1 MELKK
6 VFEAA
11 ENGSMTYE
19 QFKEAADKAGAKFV
33 DLSEGGYV
41 SSHKY
46 EDDISAKTKE
56 IETLNGTI
64 STRDTDLETLKKQLE
79 EAGADATKLQEATE
93 SLAALQTK
101 YDGDMKSYKE
111 QLKKQAYEFAVKEFA
126 NTQKFT
132 SAAAK
137 REFERSMIAK
147 ELKMDKDKIL
157 GADDFVT
164 AYKADNSDS
173 FVTEPADPSGSEGGG
188 GDDGTTPHFVAPT
201 KPTGGE
207 GGDPTG
213 GFGAAFHFTGVRP
226 MPDAK

>member
-6 VFEAA
+6 VFEAV
-11 ENGSMTYE
+11 ENGAMTYE

-46 EDDISAKTKE
+46 EDDIAAKTKE

-64 STRDTDLETLKKQLE
+64 TTRDTDLETLKKKLE
-79 EAGADATKLQEATE
+79 EAGVDATKLQEATE

-101 YDGDMKSYKE
+101 YDGDMKNYKA

-126 NTQKFT
+126 GTQKF
-132 SAAAK
+132 SSKAAK
-137 REFERSMIAK
+137 ELFIQKMTAK
-147 ELKMDKDKIL
+147 ELKMENDKIL
-157 GADDFVT
+157 GADDFVK

-173 FVTEPADPSGSEGGG
+173 FVTEPETPPEGGNG
-188 GDDGTTPHFVAPT
+188 GDDTTPHFVHPT
-201 KPTGGE
+201 QPQGDN

-213 GFGAAFHFTGVRP
+213 GFASAFHFTGVRP
-226 MPDAK
+226 IPEK

>member
-11 ENGSMTYE
+11 ENDTMTYE

-46 EDDISAKTKE
+46 DDDIAAKNQE

-101 YDGDMKSYKE
+101 YDGDMKSYKD
-111 QLKKQAYEFAVKEFA
+111 QLKKQAYEFAVREFA

-173 FVTEPADPSGSEGGG
+173 FVADPETPPEDGND
-188 GDDGTTPHFVAPT
+188 GDDGNTPHFVAPT
-201 KPTGGE
+201 QPQGDK

-213 GFGAAFHFTGVRP
+213 GFGSAFHFTGVRP
-226 MPDAK
+226 MPETK

>member
-6 VFEAA
+6 VFETA
-11 ENGSMTYE
+11 ENGTLTYE
-19 QFKEAADKAGAKFV
+19 QFLELSKGAKFV

-41 SSHKY
+41 SVNKY
-46 EDDISAKTKE
+46 NDDLAGKDKE

-79 EAGADATKLQEATE
+79 GAGVDANKLKEATD

-132 SAAAK
+132 SSAAK
-137 REFERSMIAK
+137 NYFIESMVAK
-147 ELKMDKDKIL
+147 ELKMEKGKIL

-173 FVTEPADPSGSEGGG
+173 FVAEDPATPPEGGEP
-188 GDDGTTPHFVAPT
+188 TTPHFVQ
-201 KPTGGE
+201 PTGGAT
-207 GGDPTG
+207 GGTDPTG
-213 GFGAAFHFTGVRP
+213 GFHFNFTGVRP
-226 MPDAK
+226 MPEK

>member
-1 MELKK
+1 MELKEVFEK
-6 VFEAA
+6 AENDTLTWEQFEAA
-11 ENGSMTYE
+11 A
-19 QFKEAADKAGAKFV
+19 KDAKAKFV
-33 DLSEGGYV
+33 DLSEGKYV
-41 SSHKY
+41 SVGKY
-46 EDDISAKTKE
+46 NDDLAAKDKE

-64 STRDTDLETLKKQLE
+64 STRDNDLAGLKQQLE
-79 EAGADATKLQEATE
+79 DAGADATKLKEATD

-101 YDGDMKSYKE
+101 YDGDMKNYKE

-147 ELKMDKDKIL
+147 ELKMEKDKIL

-173 FVTEPADPSGSEGGG
+173 FVVESNPEGSAPEAGAE
-188 GDDGTTPHFVAPT
+188 TPHFVHPT
-201 KPTGGE
+201 NPAGGQ
-207 GGDPTG
+207 GGTDPTG
-213 GFGAAFHFTGVRP
+213 GFHFNFTGVRP
-226 MPDAK
+226 APKE

>member
-6 VFEAA
+6 VFETA
-11 ENGSMTYE
+11 ENGTLTYE
-19 QFKEAADKAGAKFV
+19 QFEEAAKKSGAKFV

-46 EDDISAKTKE
+46 DDDIAAKNKE

-79 EAGADATKLQEATE
+79 EAGADATKLQEATD
-93 SLAALQTK
+93 SLAALQSK

-147 ELKMDKDKIL
+147 ELKMEKDKIL

-173 FVTEPADPSGSEGGG
+173 FAAEETPPDCGQS
-188 GDDGTTPHFVAPT
+188 GDDETTPHFVQPGTAGGAGG
-201 KPTGGE
+201 TG
-207 GGDPTG
+207 DATG
-213 GFGAAFHFTGVRP
+213 GFHFNFTGVRP
-226 MPDAK
+226 MPEK

>member
-6 VFEAA
+6 VFESA
-11 ENGSMTYE
+11 ENGTLTYE
-19 QFKEAADKAGAKFV
+19 QFEELAKKGGAKFV

-46 EDDISAKTKE
+46 DDDLAAKTRE

-64 STRDTDLETLKKQLE
+64 STRDTDLAALKKQLE
-79 EAGADATKLQEATE
+79 EAGVDATKLQEATE
-93 SLAALQTK
+93 NLAGLQAK
-101 YDGDMKSYKE
+101 YDNDTKAYKE
-111 QLKKQAYEFAVKEFA
+111 QLKKQAYEFAVKEFS

-157 GADDFVT
+157 GAEDFVT

-173 FVTEPADPSGSEGGG
+173 FVTETETPPESGAEDS
-188 GDDGTTPHFVAPT
+188 TPHFIQPSANQG
-201 KPTGGE
+201 GGE
-207 GGDPTG
+207 QGDPTG
-213 GFGAAFHFTGVRP
+213 GFHFNFSGVRP
-226 MPDAK
+226 MPETK

>member
-6 VFEAA
+6 VFESA
-11 ENGSMTYE
+11 ENGTLTYE
-19 QFKEAADKAGAKFV
+19 QFEEVAKKAGAKFV

-46 EDDISAKTKE
+46 DDDLAAKAKE
-56 IETLNGTI
+56 IETLNGTL
-64 STRDTDLETLKKQLE
+64 STRDTDLATLKKQLE
-79 EAGADATKLQEATE
+79 EAGADATKLQEATA

-101 YDGDMKSYKE
+101 YDGDTKAYKE
-111 QLKKQAYEFAVKEFA
+111 QLKKQAYEFAVKEFS

-157 GADDFVT
+157 GAEDFVT

-173 FVTEPADPSGSEGGG
+173 FVTEPETPPEGTQG
-188 GDDGTTPHFVAPT
+188 GDDTTPHFVQPT
-201 KPTGGE
+201 QPQGDN

-213 GFGAAFHFTGVRP
+213 GFHFNFTGVRP
-226 MPDAK
+226 MPEK

>member
-6 VFEAA
+6 VFETA
-11 ENGSMTYE
+11 ENGTLTFE
-19 QFKEAADKAGAKFV
+19 QFEEAAKKAGAKFV

-46 EDDISAKTKE
+46 EDDLAAKTKE

-64 STRDTDLETLKKQLE
+64 SGRDTDLEALKKQLE
-79 EAGADATKLQEATE
+79 EAGADATKLQEATAN
-93 SLAALQTK
+93 LAALQSK

-111 QLKKQAYEFAVKEFA
+111 QLKKQAYEFAVKEYA

-132 SAAAK
+132 STAAK
-137 REFERSMIAK
+137 NYFIQSMIAK
-147 ELKMDKDKIL
+147 DLKMDKDKIL

-173 FVTEPADPSGSEGGG
+173 FVTEPETPP
-188 GDDGTTPHFVAPT
+188 DGTGDEDITPHFVHPSQV
-201 KPTGGE
+201 GGE
-207 GGDPTG
+207 GGQDPTG
-213 GFGAAFHFTGVRP
+213 GFHFNFSGVRP
-226 MPDAK
+226 MPEQK